1 MKKERIFIMKKIS
14 LYSLLLLVSIS
25 IITNINCIR
34 RDSSPVYTLGI
45 LEKDSKLL
53 FLLRQNSKFFNDY
66 YGLMGGTV
74 EQHESVADAL
84 IREAYEEIGIT
95 ITKDNLH
102 FAHCLSF
109 TNANNEDVLL
119 LVFKVIDWDVEP
131 INNEPH
137 KCIELAWFSPAELPK
152 NIIPRHRQII
162 EMVYN
167 SILYSEDGW

>member
-1 MKKERIFIMKKIS
+1 MKKIS
-14 LYSLLLLVSIS
+14 LSSLLLLVSIS

-53 FLLRQNSKFFNDY
+53 FLLRQNSKFFNDH

-74 EQHESVADAL
+74 EQQESVADAL

-95 ITKDNLH
+95 ITKDNLQ

-119 LVFKVIDWDVEP
+119 LVFKITDYDIEP

-137 KCIELAWFSPAELPK
+137 KCIELAWFAPNELPE

>member
-1 MKKERIFIMKKIS
+1 MKKIS
-14 LYSLLLLVSIS
+14 LYSLVLLSMSIS
-25 IITNINCIR
+25 IMTSIECARR

-53 FLLRQNSKFFNDY
+53 FLLRQNSKFFNDH

-74 EQHESVADAL
+74 EQQESVADAL

-109 TNANNEDVLL
+109 TNEKKEDILA
-119 LVFKVIDWDVEP
+119 LVFRITDWDIEP

-137 KCIELAWFSPAELPK
+137 KCTELAWFSPNELPE
-152 NIIPRHRQII
+152 NIRPRHRQII

-167 SILYSEDGW
+167 SIFYSEDGW